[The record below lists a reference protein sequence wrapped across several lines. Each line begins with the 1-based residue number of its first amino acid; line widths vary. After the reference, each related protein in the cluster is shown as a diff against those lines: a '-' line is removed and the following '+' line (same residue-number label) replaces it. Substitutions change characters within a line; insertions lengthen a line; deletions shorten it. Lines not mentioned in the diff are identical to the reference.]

1 MKEKNKYS
9 FFINDTVETINGSIA
24 YKISNIDKTI
34 IGCITPKNNL
44 VLNFEDQNTLQNFCS
59 VTCIPK
65 NELVDMDIF
74 GPKLCYKISS
84 LFWGKH
90 NITLINDNKG

>member
-44 VLNFEDQNTLQNFCS
+44 MLNFEDQNTLQNFCN

-74 GPKLCYKISS
+74 GHKLCYKISS

>member
-1 MKEKNKYS
+1 MKVKNKYP

-24 YKISNIDKTI
+24 HKISNIDKTI

-44 VLNFEDQNTLQNFCS
+44 VLNFQDQIILQNFCS
-59 VTCIPK
+59 VTSISK
-65 NELVDMDIF
+65 SELVDMDTF
-74 GPKLCYKISS
+74 GTKLCYKISP

-90 NITLINDNKG
+90 NITLINDDKG

>member
-44 VLNFEDQNTLQNFCS
+44 DVKF
-59 VTCIPK
+59 
-65 NELVDMDIF
+65 
-74 GPKLCYKISS
+74 
-84 LFWGKH
+84 
-90 NITLINDNKG
+90 

>member
-1 MKEKNKYS
+1 M
-9 FFINDTVETINGSIA
+9 
-24 YKISNIDKTI
+24 
-34 IGCITPKNNL
+34 
-44 VLNFEDQNTLQNFCS
+44 LNFEDQNALQNFCN